1 MLPASYSLLIA
12 LACGLLALGLAW
24 AAWHRSDRRR
34 LAGRLA
40 ASLAAPLAFWLMA
53 YPPLRAVPAARAE
66 AIVLTSGYQPDTLK
80 QLLRRLG
87 AGTAVWTYGT
97 KPVAHSK
104 ALGSLLTLA
113 EQQPALHRLHL
124 LGEGLPAAELPLL
137 GRLPVVY
144 YAGPAF
150 EGFRA
155 AAWSRQLSLGQYVEA
170 EGSVA
175 ATQAGPAWVS
185 LWAEGAGRDSV
196 RLPAGAGS
204 FHLRYQPKTAGLA
217 RYELRLRRS
226 GHLQASEP
234 LPLEIGTTPL
244 PPVLLLAAVP
254 GFEFKFLKN
263 TLAAA
268 GRAVALRTTV
278 SRGLVQTEVLNQA
291 AQSLDHLTPALL
303 SRYAVVVADAA
314 PLATLPGAESQALHG
329 AIREGRLGLVV
340 LADAAPLPAAMP
352 ARADFVV
359 QPLPVAGATSQLLSW
374 PDSPTPV
381 RAMQPAQLR
390 AGAARPLV
398 LAHGSAPVVA
408 ARRFGLGAVVVSVVP
423 ETFHWALQG
432 QQAAYDSFWSQL
444 LTSATPPPAP
454 AASWQVLDQWPRPDQ
469 PLTLR
474 LAGTRPATLPTV
486 QPLAGAV
493 PAVQLALVQDTRL
506 PEWSTAQY
514 WPGTSG
520 WHQVQGPRGTTHSF
534 YVYDPAAWRGPEL
547 TARQQALAAR
557 TTQLGLPQVAST
569 VTTVRQPWPAGWF
582 FGLFLLA
589 AGFLWLEEK
598 L

>member
-1 MLPASYSLLIA
+1 MLPAPYSLLIA

-24 AAWHRSDRRR
+24 AAWHRPDRRR

-66 AIVLTSGYQPDTLK
+66 AIVLTPGYQPDTLK
-80 QLLRRLG
+80 QLLRHLG

-113 EQQPALHRLHL
+113 EQRPALHRLHL
-124 LGEGLPAAELPLL
+124 LGEGLPAAELALL

-144 YAGPAF
+144 HAGPAS

-155 AAWSRQLSLGQYVEA
+155 AAWSRQLSLGQYAEA
-170 EGSVA
+170 EGSVV

-234 LPLEIGTTPL
+234 LPLEINTAPL

-263 TLAAA
+263 ALAAA

-291 AQSLDHLTPALL
+291 AQSLDHLTPSLL

-314 PLATLPGAESQALHG
+314 TLATLPGAESQALHG

-340 LADAAPLPAAMP
+340 LADAAPLPAATP

-374 PDSPTPV
+374 PYAPTAV

-390 AGAARPLV
+390 ASAARPLV

-432 QQAAYDSFWSQL
+432 QQAAYNSFWSQL

-454 AASWQVLDQWPRPDQ
+454 AASWQVLDQWPRTQQ

-474 LAGTRPATLPTV
+474 LAGPRPTSLPTV
-486 QPLAGAV
+486 QPLAGGPV
-493 PAVQLALVQDTRL
+493 VRLALAQDTRL

-514 WPGTSG
+514 WPATAG
-520 WHQVQGPRGTTHSF
+520 WHSVRGPGHTTHSF

-547 TARQQALAAR
+547 AARQQALAAR
-557 TTQLGLPQVAST
+557 TTPPGASQGGQPAM
-569 VTTVRQPWPAGWF
+569 TTVQQPWPAGWF

-598 L
+598 V